1 MEPEIKAFLLRI
13 MYSVFTVICWMVIN
27 ATAGI
32 MYGFGFIEKKIS
44 LGNILFYLWLA
55 GSFYLLY
62 RIYHRLWTKPLPD
75 K

>member
-1 MEPEIKAFLLRI
+1 MEPDIKAFLQRI
-13 MYSVFTVICWMVIN
+13 LYSVFTVICWMVIN
-27 ATAGI
+27 STAGI
-32 MYGFGFIEKKIS
+32 MYRLGIIEKKIS

-62 RIYHRLWTKPLPD
+62 RIYQYLWSKSLPD